1 MYSQLISRPLAAI
14 VLSLGFLAQHIYA
27 DSLEFAS
34 PNPNTQ
40 IAAGDTIPV
49 VYKVHHNGMAKL
61 MWAKVHL
68 MTEDGYDAG
77 MGTLNTASRL
87 EWQDTKS
94 VSTHFEVP
102 TDLKEGKY
110 IFHVYG
116 STEQPCEGSIDSSS
130 KCEGILSEMLPVE
143 IVRPAAV
150 EVEAEK
156 QVEEKKSKGILGSL
170 LGLQLRKRSLY
181 NGRDLGV
188 RIGGSDYLLED
199 GTTDTKKMLYFFSLI

>member
-1 MYSQLISRPLAAI
+1 MYSQLISRPLTAI
-14 VLSLGFLAQHIYA
+14 VLSLGFLAQYIYA

-49 VYKVHHNGMAKL
+49 TYKVHHNGMAKL

-102 TDLKEGKY
+102 TDLKEGN
-110 IFHVYG
+110 
-116 STEQPCEGSIDSSS
+116 SS

-181 NGRDLGV
+181 DGRDLGV